1 MPGAVTE
8 ESGSLDRLAVTSYI
22 AQLHHIHLKAELIIK
37 NVTFFQSSNIQLILK
52 YFFFAIWCMKY
63 LKIIFCVYIVCCHWG
78 NGVFD
83 RICLVYAVAKLV

>member
-8 ESGSLDRLAVTSYI
+8 ESGGLDCLAVTSYI

-52 YFFFAIWCMKY
+52 YFFLCNMVYEVPKNNF
-63 LKIIFCVYIVCCHWG
+63 LCVYRLLPVGKWS
-78 NGVFD
+78 F
-83 RICLVYAVAKLV
+83 